1 MLTAK
6 QRGTTKVFGGGSDNS
21 SLLNR
26 SPTKSIKGKTP
37 YEVWHGRKPQVGH
50 LRTFGCVCH
59 VKKIGT
65 GLGKMSETGTKGHRF
80 FYPSSERL
88 HVSRDV
94 LFEEDKS
101 WNWDSENST
110 EQIPSVPK
118 TCEIQ
123 FQYNIPA
130 QVGHLPVFQILAL
143 GVLDTVSVEL
153 VVGIQGVFQH
163 HHYCLILLK
172 HHS

>member
-65 GLGKMSETGTKGHRF
+65 GLGKMSDRSSKMVLLGYETGTKGYRF
-80 FYPSSERL
+80 FDPSTERL

-153 VVGIQGVFQH
+153 VVGIQGVF
-163 HHYCLILLK
+163 
-172 HHS
+172 